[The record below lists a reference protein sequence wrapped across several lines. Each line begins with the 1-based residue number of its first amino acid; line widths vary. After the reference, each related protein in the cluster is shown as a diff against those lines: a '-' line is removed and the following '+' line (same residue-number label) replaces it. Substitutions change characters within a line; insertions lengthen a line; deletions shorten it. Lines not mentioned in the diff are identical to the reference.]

1 MIKLSDIRKHA
12 GRRPGHIAVVD
23 GEVRLTWANL
33 ADKVARAAT
42 AIEQRLPDIRPARAV
57 FVAENGWELVVAMA
71 AVSSLGI
78 PCVGLDYTAGPQ
90 ATAGALDQL
99 RPTVVISTAAQR
111 SLLTEVGWPG
121 ERDVLDIRLDSEPP
135 KGAPGVSLTELL
147 LTEPGEPRPVEQPFE
162 AFSFTSGTSGIPKLV
177 IRRASFEAR
186 RFADL
191 VDQYSFDE
199 DDVHLVTVPLYH
211 ASGPGWARIFLSLG
225 GTVVLGPYDDTA
237 ALVQLIQDE
246 GVSTTLMVPPVLTRV
261 VAHPASE
268 HLHKTS
274 RLHFVLSGGRHLN
287 RWVVNNAWDRLGPVL
302 HLYYGT
308 TETGVNVMIG
318 PEELHV
324 APCRSGRPMPGN
336 TIAVLD
342 PDDRPVPK
350 GARGRVAIAS
360 YQLMDTYATAE
371 PEFLTLDYGGRT
383 QRFLL
388 TGDSGFIDEAGR
400 LELTG
405 RNDGVSKAAQGKPLD
420 VNIFGLENDLMDL
433 PCVRETSVLRT
444 RLPETGEE
452 ALVVP
457 FAPVAPERLASG
469 RRAVEAACA
478 RRVPCLPAYV
488 IPVEAIPYS
497 PTGKVRAAR
506 LLEMVLPLVRAEAAA
521 RRLSSDLI
529 PA

>member
-1 MIKLSDIRKHA
+1 MIKLTDIRAHA
-12 GRRPGHIAVVD
+12 ARRPGHLAIVD
-23 GEVRLTWANL
+23 GDVRLTWANL
-33 ADKVARAAT
+33 ADKVARVAS
-42 AIEQRLPDIRPARAV
+42 AIELRLPERRPARAV
-57 FVAENGWELVVAMA
+57 FVAENRWELVVAMA
-71 AVSSLGI
+71 ALSSLGI
-78 PCVGLDYTAGPQ
+78 PCVGLDHTAGPR
-90 ATAGALDQL
+90 ATSGALEQL
-99 RPTVVISTAAQR
+99 RPTVVISTTTHRQI
-111 SLLTEVGWPG
+111 LTEAGWPAD
-121 ERDVLDIRLDSEPP
+121 RDVLDIRLDSDPP
-135 KGAPGVSLTELL
+135 KGSPGVAFTDLL
-147 LTEPGEPRPVEQPFE
+147 LAAPGEPQPVEQPFE

-177 IRRASFEAR
+177 IRRTSFEAR

-211 ASGPGWARIFLSLG
+211 ASGPGWARIFLTLG
-225 GTVVLGPYDDTA
+225 GTIVLGPYDNVGE
-237 ALVQLIQDE
+237 LIRLIQDE

-268 HLHKTS
+268 HLHRTS

-287 RWVVNNAWDRLGPVL
+287 RWVVNSAWDRLGAVL

-342 PDDRPVPK
+342 PEDRPLPK
-350 GARGRVAIAS
+350 GQRGRVAIAS
-360 YQLMDTYATAE
+360 YQLMDTYAAAE
-371 PEFLTLDYGGRT
+371 PGFLTLDHGGRT

-405 RNDGVSKAAQGKPLD
+405 RNDGVSKAAGGKPLD

-433 PCVRETSVLRT
+433 PCVRETAVLRT
-444 RLPETGEE
+444 RLPEVGEV
-452 ALVVP
+452 LVVP
-457 FAPVAPERLASG
+457 FAAVAPERLESG
-469 RRAVEAACA
+469 RRAVEAACE

-488 IPVEAIPYS
+488 VPVEAIPFS
-497 PTGKVRAAR
+497 PTGKVRAAQ
-506 LLEMVLPLVRAEAAA
+506 LLEMVLPLVRAAAA
-521 RRLSSDLI
+521 ERATRLV

>member
-1 MIKLSDIRKHA
+1 MIKLTDIRGHVA
-12 GRRPGHIAVVD
+12 RRPGHVAIVD

-33 ADKVARAAT
+33 ADKVARVAT
-42 AIEQRLPDIRPARAV
+42 AIEQRLPAARPARAV
-57 FVAENGWELVVAMA
+57 FVAENRWELVVAMA
-71 AVSSLGI
+71 ALSSLGI
-78 PCVGLDYTAGPQ
+78 PCVGLDHSAGPR
-90 ATAGALDQL
+90 ATAGALEQL
-99 RPTVVISTAAQR
+99 RPTVVISTSTHR
-111 SLLTEVGWPG
+111 PLLTDVGWPG
-121 ERDVLDIRLDSEPP
+121 DRDVLDIHLDSEPP
-135 KGAPGVSLTELL
+135 KDSTGVAFTDLL
-147 LTEPGEPRPVEQPFE
+147 LTAPGDPRPVEQPFE
-162 AFSFTSGTSGIPKLV
+162 AFSFTSGTSGTPKLV
-177 IRRASFEAR
+177 IRRTSFEAR

-211 ASGPGWARIFLSLG
+211 ASGPGWARIFLTLG
-225 GTVVLGPYDDTA
+225 GTVVLGPYDDTDE
-237 ALVQLIQDE
+237 LIRLIQHE

-287 RWVVNNAWDRLGPVL
+287 RWVVNNTWDRLGPVL

-342 PDDRPVPK
+342 PENHPLPK
-350 GARGRVAIAS
+350 GRRGRVAIAS

-371 PEFLTLDYGGRT
+371 PDFLTLDYGGRT

-388 TGDSGFIDEAGR
+388 TGDSGFVDEAGR

-433 PCVRETSVLRT
+433 PCVRETAVLRT
-444 RLPETGEE
+444 RLPEGGE

-457 FAPVAPERLASG
+457 FAPVAPERLESG

-497 PTGKVRAAR
+497 PTGKVRAAQ
-506 LLEMVLPLVRAEAAA
+506 LLDEVLPLARAAA
-521 RRLSSDLI
+521 KERAAQLI
-529 PA
+529 SA

>member
-1 MIKLSDIRKHA
+1 MIKLTDLRKHA
-12 GRRPGHIAVVD
+12 EHRSGHVALVD
-23 GEVRLTWANL
+23 GEVRLTWASL
-33 ADKVARAAT
+33 ADKVVRVAT
-42 AIEQRLPDIRPARAV
+42 AIEERLPDIRPARAV
-57 FVAENGWELVVAMA
+57 FVAENRWELVVAMA

-78 PCVGLDYTAGPQ
+78 PCVGLDYTSGPE
-90 ATAGALDQL
+90 AIAGALEQL
-99 RPTVVISTAAQR
+99 RPTVVISSGQQRAA
-111 SLLTEVGWPG
+111 LTEAGWPEG
-121 ERDVLDIRLDSEPP
+121 RELLDIRLDGTDPDDRV
-135 KGAPGVSLTELL
+135 GVGFTDLL
-147 LTEPGEPRPVEQPFE
+147 RSRPGEPKPVEQPFE
-162 AFSFTSGTSGIPKLV
+162 AFSFTSGTSGVPKLV

-211 ASGPGWARIFLSLG
+211 ASGPGWARIFLALG
-225 GTVVLGPYDDTA
+225 GTVVLGPYDDTD
-237 ALVQLIQDE
+237 ALIRLIQDE
-246 GVSTTLMVPPVLTRV
+246 GVSTTLMVPPVLKRV

-287 RWVVNNAWDRLGPVL
+287 RWVVNNTWDRLGPVL

-336 TIAVLD
+336 TVAVLD
-342 PDDRPVPK
+342 PDNRPVPK
-350 GARGRVAIAS
+350 GTRGRVAIAS
-360 YQLMDTYATAE
+360 YQLMDSYASAE
-371 PEFLTLDYGGRT
+371 PEFLDLDHGGRT

-405 RNDGVSKAAQGKPLD
+405 RNDGVSRAVEGKPLD

-433 PCVRETSVLRT
+433 PCVRETAVLRT
-444 RLPETGEE
+444 RLQDSGEE
-452 ALVVP
+452 VLIVP
-457 FAPVAPERLASG
+457 FAPVSAERLETG
-469 RRAVEAACA
+469 RRAVAASCA

-488 IPVEAIPYS
+488 IAVDAIPYS
-497 PTGKVRAAR
+497 PTGKVRAGH
-506 LLEMVLPLVRAEAAA
+506 LLRTVLPSVLAEAAA
-521 RRLSSDLI
+521 RLAEPV

>member
-12 GRRPGHIAVVD
+12 ERRPGHVAVVD
-23 GEVRLTWANL
+23 GEVRLTWASL
-33 ADKVARAAT
+33 ADKVARVAT
-42 AIEQRLPDIRPARAV
+42 AIEERLPSIRPARAV
-57 FVAENGWELVVAMA
+57 FVAENRWELVVTMA

-78 PCVGLDYTAGPQ
+78 PCVGLDYTAGAE
-90 ATAGALDQL
+90 ATAGALEQL
-99 RPTVVISTAAQR
+99 QPTVVISTAAHR
-111 SLLTEVGWPG
+111 TVLTDVGWPKR
-121 ERDVLDIRLDSEPP
+121 RDILDIQLDSDPAD
-135 KGAPGVSLTELL
+135 GALGVSFTDLL
-147 LTEPGEPRPVEQPFE
+147 LTEPGEPQSVEQPFE
-162 AFSFTSGTSGIPKLV
+162 AFSFTSGTSGVPKLV

-225 GTVVLGPYDDTA
+225 GTIVLGPYDDTD
-237 ALVQLIQDE
+237 ALIRLIQDE
-246 GVSTTLMVPPVLTRV
+246 DVSTTLMVPPVLKRV
-261 VAHPASE
+261 VAHPGSE

-287 RWVVNNAWDRLGPVL
+287 RWVVNNTWDRLGPVL

-342 PDDRPVPK
+342 PDNRPVPK
-350 GARGRVAIAS
+350 GMRGRVAIAS
-360 YQLMDTYATAE
+360 YQLMDSYVTAE

-405 RNDGVSKAAQGKPLD
+405 RNDGVSRAAEGKPLD

-433 PCVRETSVLRT
+433 PCVRETAVLRT
-444 RLPETGEE
+444 KLSDTGEDV
-452 ALVVP
+452 LIVP
-457 FAPVAPERLASG
+457 FAPVSPERLESG
-469 RRAVEAACA
+469 NRAVTAACA

-506 LLEMVLPLVRAEAAA
+506 LLETVLPLVHAEAAA
-521 RRLSSDLI
+521 RRTRDLV